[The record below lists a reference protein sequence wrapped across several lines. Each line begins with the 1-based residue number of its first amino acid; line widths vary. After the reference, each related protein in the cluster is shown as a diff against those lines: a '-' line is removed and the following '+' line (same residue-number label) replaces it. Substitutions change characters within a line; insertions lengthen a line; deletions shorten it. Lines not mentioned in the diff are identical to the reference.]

1 MRTEPFARL
10 AAVAALALLAPDA
23 RAVEVAGRPV
33 DLGVAAG
40 ILTGGRIQVSWH
52 SGFRDRETWD
62 FTSPTALLLSAMFD
76 VEVAPRL
83 SLGGR
88 INTAGIEI
96 ESPIDLGYYDFD
108 GQVHVLAPGTVRVVE
123 FMVSGKW
130 RVPVS
135 EKLRLQ
141 PALYL
146 GFIQAF
152 ADDPDERNKGLGLN
166 GSLEGR
172 YAVTEKAFL
181 FAEVGLMTQ
190 VYGGVT
196 HIGYARTKYPLACL
210 TVGAGF

>member
-1 MRTEPFARL
+1 MKRTVFT
-10 AAVAALALLAPDA
+10 LLA
-23 RAVEVAGRPV
+23 VSGLLVG
-33 DLGVAAG
+33 LGVAPVFAQSN
-40 ILTGGRIQVSWH
+40 LQVKANIP
-52 SGFRDRETWD
+52 F
-62 FTSPTALLLSAMFD
+62 
-76 VEVAPRL
+76 
-83 SLGGR
+83 
-88 INTAGIEI
+88 
-96 ESPIDLGYYDFD
+96 
-108 GQVHVLAPGTVRVVE
+108 E